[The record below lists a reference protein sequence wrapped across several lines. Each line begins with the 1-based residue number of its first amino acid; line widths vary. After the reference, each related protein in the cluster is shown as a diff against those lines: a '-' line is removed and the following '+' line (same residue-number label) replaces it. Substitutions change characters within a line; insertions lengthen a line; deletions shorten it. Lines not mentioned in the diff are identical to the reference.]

1 MLLESSFYYNMPK
14 GLTHTQAQQLLEK
27 FGQNVIEDRQK
38 KTLFRKFIE
47 QISSFLMILLF
58 LASVLSFFIGEVL
71 DGSLILAIIFLN
83 AAFGIY
89 QEYKAE
95 EAVSGLKKLTVAVI
109 RVIRDGRQIEIDSK
123 YLVPGDIMFIEEG
136 VKIPADA
143 KIIETVHLEINEAAL
158 TGESIPVVKAN
169 GDELFMGTIASKGRG
184 LAEVTLTAMK
194 TKFGEIAQK
203 LSSVQETLTPLQTK
217 LIRLTEII
225 GMVGIA
231 LSLGVFFLSIWQGQ
245 PYFPSF
251 LLATSFAIAV
261 VPESLPA
268 VMTVILSIGVKH
280 MAKGKAIIRRLAAI
294 EAIGNITLIATD
306 KTGTL
311 TTNNMEVKEVW
322 FDGTVE
328 EVAKLH
334 KETKLPATLHKLVL
348 DGILCSTATLVSV
361 LDDKKKVSPAEGH
374 LEEYEVLGDPTEG
387 SLLKLAKT
395 LGVEPDEV
403 REEWKLV
410 DEIPFDS
417 IKKRMT
423 VITQDGQR
431 VAFSKGAPES
441 ILSISKHILS
451 NGKVSSLTLEKKEE
465 IEKVIHKWAT
475 EGYRVLAFSY
485 EECKKDCKLDEN
497 HVFLG
502 MTAIQDPPRKEAKDS
517 LEKAASAGIK
527 VVMITGDNERTAES
541 IGIQIGLLKKGE
553 AIMRGDQIESYT
565 DEELLEILPK
575 TKIFARITPFHKS
588 RIVSLYQKL
597 GEVVAVTGDGVN
609 DSIALKQADVGIA
622 MGKIGTDVARETA
635 DMVITDDNFATII
648 IAVEEGRNIV
658 KRLKNGI
665 KYLLTGNL
673 TEGLVLVV
681 GLILGFPP
689 LLLPIQ
695 LLYINLISD
704 GVPALAMAFSPK
716 DPNVMREKP
725 TYHMTLLPKKDIQYI
740 MLVALSSCTIIL
752 SSYIYGRGLS
762 ELYAGTLA
770 FSLLAMI
777 QSFFFVDIWLSHRSI
792 FKHLHILKSKV
803 FIGTILFPF
812 TAQFII
818 VTTPFFSELF
828 HIAQLTP
835 AQYLL
840 NVLTAF
846 FIVLPIFII
855 KKLVYR

>member
-1 MLLESSFYYNMPK
+1 MPN
-14 GLTHTQAQQLLEK
+14 GLTQVQAQELLNK
-27 FGQNVIEDRQK
+27 YGLNMIEDRQK
-38 KTLFRKFIE
+38 KTLLRKFIE

-95 EAVSGLKKLTVAVI
+95 EAVSALKKLTVTVT
-109 RVIRDGRQIEIDSK
+109 RVIRDGKQSEIDSK
-123 YLVPGDIMFIEEG
+123 YLVPGDVIYIEEG

-143 KIIETVHLEINEAAL
+143 KILETVHLELNEAAL
-158 TGESIPVVKAN
+158 NGESIPVVKTP
-169 GDELFMGTIASKGRG
+169 GDELFMGTIVAKGRG
-184 LAEVTLTAMK
+184 LAEVTATGMK
-194 TKFGEIAQK
+194 TKFGEIAEK
-203 LSSVQETLTPLQTK
+203 LSSVEETLTPLQTK
-217 LIRLTEII
+217 LIHLTEII
-225 GMVGIA
+225 GMSGIA
-231 LSLGVFFLSIWQGQ
+231 LSLAVFFLSALQGQ
-245 PYFPSF
+245 GYFPSF

-280 MAKGKAIIRRLAAI
+280 MARGKAIIRRLAAI

-322 FDGTVE
+322 FDGKSQEVE
-328 EVAKLH
+328 KLQ
-334 KETKLPATLHKLVL
+334 KGKLSSTLHKLVL

-361 LDDKKKVSPAEGH
+361 LDDKKKESPIEGH

-395 LGVEPDEV
+395 LGIEPDEV
-403 REEWKLV
+403 REEWELV

-423 VITQDGQR
+423 VITEDGER
-431 VAFSKGAPES
+431 FAFSKGAPES
-441 ILSISKHILS
+441 ILSISKHILV

-465 IEKVIHKWAT
+465 IEKAIREWADQ
-475 EGYRVLAFSY
+475 GLRVLAFSY

-497 HVFLG
+497 HIFLG
-502 MTAIQDPPRKEAKDS
+502 MTAIHDPPRKEAKDS
-517 LEKAASAGIK
+517 LEKAANAGIK
-527 VVMITGDNERTAES
+527 VVMITGDNEKTAES

-553 AIMRGDQIESYT
+553 AVMRGDQIENYS
-565 DEELLEILPK
+565 DEELMEILPK

-635 DMVITDDNFATII
+635 DMIITDDNFATII
-648 IAVEEGRNIV
+648 TAVEEGRNIV

-673 TEGLVLVV
+673 TEGLSLLV
-681 GLILGFPP
+681 GLSLGLPPILV
-689 LLLPIQ
+689 PIQ

-725 TYHMTLLPKKDIQYI
+725 NDHLTLLPKKDIQYI
-740 MLVALSSCTIIL
+740 GLVALISTIVVMFGYL
-752 SSYIYGRGLS
+752 YMNGLS
-762 ELYAGTLA
+762 EIHARTNA
-770 FSLLAMI
+770 FSILAMI
-777 QSFFFVDIWLSHRSI
+777 QVFFFIDIWLSHRP
-792 FKHLHILKSKV
+792 ILKHFHMLASRTFLV
-803 FIGTILFPF
+803 TFFLPLI
-812 TAQFII
+812 AQFII
-818 VTTPFFSELF
+818 VGMPFLNGLF
-828 HIAQLTP
+828 HVTQLT
-835 AQYLL
+835 YSG
-840 NVLTAF
+840 F
-846 FIVLPIFII
+846 FFNLALSAGILLPIMII
-855 KKLVYR
+855 KRIVYR